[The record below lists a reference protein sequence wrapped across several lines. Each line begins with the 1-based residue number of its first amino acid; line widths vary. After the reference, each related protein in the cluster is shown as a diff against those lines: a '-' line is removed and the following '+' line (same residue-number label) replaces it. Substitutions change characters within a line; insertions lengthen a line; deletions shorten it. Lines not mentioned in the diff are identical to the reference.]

1 VTSVLTLASFVKVF
15 QTAFLGPEKSSFT
28 AVREVPA
35 GMPYGAGVVT
45 GCAVVATLFP
55 SWTISN
61 LVEPAAKALVDQ
73 AGYIGAVMGGGL

>member
-1 VTSVLTLASFVKVF
+1 VLTV
-15 QTAFLGPEKSSFT
+15 
-28 AVREVPA
+28 AVL
-35 GMPYGAGVVT
+35 
-45 GCAVVATLFP
+45 VATLFP